1 LETGDPSPK
10 ITSQTMEIVMLI
22 KATKVSFKKVIKV
35 DQMQKAQLLKNLDEP
50 LHKEQIKRMLLRTT
64 R

>member
-1 LETGDPSPK
+1 
-10 ITSQTMEIVMLI
+10 MEIVMLI
-22 KATKVSFKKVIKV
+22 KATKVSSKKVRKD

-50 LHKEQIKRMLLRTT
+50 LLKEESKRMLLRTT